1 MEYLNVGLDLLEN
14 NWGTVAAV
22 VSPFVVPNKWV
33 ESVCFGAGKALS
45 LLFRRQLGSNGEQVE
60 KYFQGTIAAA
70 VKGLNEG
77 LDADDGTKVEKQ

>member
-1 MEYLNVGLDLLEN
+1 MEYFNMGLELALD

-33 ESVCFGAGKALS
+33 KKVFYGLGKSLS
-45 LLFRRQLGSNGEQVE
+45 ILFRRQLGSNGEQVE

-70 VKGLNEG
+70 VEGLNDG
-77 LDADDGTKVEKQ
+77 LDADDNS